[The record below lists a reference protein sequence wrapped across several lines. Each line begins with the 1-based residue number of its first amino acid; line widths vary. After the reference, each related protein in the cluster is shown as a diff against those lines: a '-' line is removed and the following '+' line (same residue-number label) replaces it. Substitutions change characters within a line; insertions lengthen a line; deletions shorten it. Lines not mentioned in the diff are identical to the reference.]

1 MEIVQE
7 KITQLTK
14 KVVDCDIETM
24 QDKDAVSL
32 YKEIAPMLLDVL
44 IGLNRTVGSMSER
57 NSQLSDE
64 IKRLEKTIQ
73 ILKIENDNLK
83 NIQQ

>member
-73 ILKIENDNLK
+73 ILKIENENLK